1 VNKNL
6 KYAAALAIA
15 MSITCGVCPADAE
28 QHSFAIGSWVYT
40 PLIGMKDEPAPF
52 SFLSG
57 FSPDGD
63 DPYVQILCQGKEF
76 KFKIISRSEVTSL
89 SNVAHIRMTITIDGV
104 TKLSLVAHGY
114 DNFLDAFYAPL
125 TQDQI
130 SALGTAKKTISV
142 SVADAPELPVLTIP
156 AEGTAA
162 AFSVLADMC
171 AYGKHT

>member
-1 VNKNL
+1 
-6 KYAAALAIA
+6 
-15 MSITCGVCPADAE
+15 MSITCGVYPADAE

-40 PLIGMKDEPAPF
+40 PLVGMIGEPDPF

-57 FSPDGD
+57 FLPDGE
-63 DPYVQILCQGKEF
+63 DPYVQIYCKGKEF
-76 KFKIISRSEVTSL
+76 NFTLISRSEVTSL
-89 SNVAHIRMTITIDGV
+89 SKVAHIRMTVTIDGA
-104 TKLSLVAHGY
+104 TPLSLVAHGY
-114 DNFLDAFYAPL
+114 GNFPDVFSAPL

-142 SVADAPELPVLTIP
+142 SVADAPELPVLTVP